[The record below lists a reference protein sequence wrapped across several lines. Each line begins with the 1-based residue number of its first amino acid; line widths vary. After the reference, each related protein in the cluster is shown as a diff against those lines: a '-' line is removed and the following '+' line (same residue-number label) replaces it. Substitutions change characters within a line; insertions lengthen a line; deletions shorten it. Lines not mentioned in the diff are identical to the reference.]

1 MKQNAE
7 TKGFTK
13 WMLSGAAIGALT
25 MYLAD
30 PVSGRRRRAMAKDKM
45 YKIRRSAAKS
55 GDQLE
60 VAFRDLRNR
69 TQGLGAQ
76 AKSLLSSRN
85 EQDDDPAVTARIREK
100 LGRTVSH
107 PRAIHVEVNNGFVRL
122 TGSVPSQEKKV
133 LLETVHHVR
142 GVQHVEEHLEI
153 SEQPGALAESYEH
166 PLASA
171 LVRRWRPRTRA
182 LVATGASALS
192 MYGWTRKTPTGKL
205 LAAIGS
211 GLLGRAAINM
221 PLHHLLGKDAE
232 DGTISIQK
240 TLYIHAPIE
249 KVFTLWSNY
258 EDFPKFMS
266 RVKEVRDLGNGHSN
280 WIVKGPAGTDVEWK
294 AELTKYVQPKVI
306 GWKSEADS
314 MISSSGE
321 IRFEQQGNGTRV
333 SVHMSY
339 TPPAGAV
346 GHAFAS
352 LLGSNAKQQI
362 DEDLMRMKQFLE
374 NGIQP
379 HDAAQRD
386 ATMQSALH

>member
-7 TKGFTK
+7 TKGFAK

-30 PVSGRRRRAMAKDKM
+30 PGSGRRRRAMAKDKM

-85 EQDDDPAVTARIREK
+85 KQDDDPVVAARIREK

-107 PRAIHVEVNNGFVRL
+107 PRAIHVDVSNGFVRL
-122 TGSVPSQEKKV
+122 TGSVPSQEKEV
-133 LLETVHHVR
+133 LLEAVRHVR

-153 SEQPGALAESYEH
+153 SEQPSPLAESYEH
-166 PLASA
+166 PLTSA
-171 LVRRWRPRTRA
+171 LEHGWRPRTRA
-182 LVATGASALS
+182 VIGTGASALS
-192 MYGWTRKTPTGKL
+192 MYGLTRKTPTGKL
-205 LAAIGS
+205 LAAVGAA
-211 GLLGRAAINM
+211 LLGRAVINM
-221 PLHHLLGKDAE
+221 PLHRLLGQDAD
-232 DGTISIQK
+232 DGAINIQK
-240 TLYIHAPIE
+240 TLYIHAPVE
-249 KVFTLWSNY
+249 QVFDLWSDY
-258 EDFPKFMS
+258 ENFPKFMS
-266 RVKEVRDLGNGHSN
+266 RVKEVRDLGNGHSH

-314 MISSSGE
+314 MVSSSGE
-321 IRFEQQGNGTRV
+321 VHFEQQGNGTRV

-339 TPPAGAV
+339 TPPAGVV

-352 LLGSNAKQQI
+352 LLGRNAKQQL

-386 ATMQSALH
+386 TAMESPLH